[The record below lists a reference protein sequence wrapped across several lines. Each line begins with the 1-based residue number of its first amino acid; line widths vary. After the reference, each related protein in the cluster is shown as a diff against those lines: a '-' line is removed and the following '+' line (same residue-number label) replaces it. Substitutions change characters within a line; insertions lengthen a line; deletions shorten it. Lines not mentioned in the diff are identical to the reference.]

1 MSSEIIHSEENGAQM
16 HALISLDQMTT
27 GIMRNEQE
35 MFFSVQ
41 KDEEK

>member
-1 MSSEIIHSEENGAQM
+1 MSSEIIHSEESGAQM